1 MELPIIITDLINAQN
16 SHNSA
21 TYADCFTVDAI
32 VFDEGHNHQGREE
45 IKEWIEGA
53 NVKYQSVM
61 EPIDYTKTDDMGVL
75 TTKVSGTFP
84 GSPIVLTYNF
94 EFTGELIRS
103 LKITG

>member
-1 MELPIIITDLINAQN
+1 MELPKIITSLVNAQN
-16 SHNSA
+16 SHNNSA
-21 TYADCFTVDAI
+21 YADCFTVDAI

-53 NVKYQSVM
+53 TTKYQTTM
-61 EPIDYTKTDDMGVL
+61 EPLDYSESDDKGVM
-75 TTKVSGTFP
+75 TAKVSGTFP

-94 EFTGELIRS
+94 EFTVELIRS